1 MKTKEHYMHKGIML
15 AKRCDRK
22 TIFKTRHNSARNS
35 DEDVFLG
42 TGGGGP
48 KADLLRKMIAQ
59 EGLEGRVEMVGAVP
73 HEKARDLLVSLP
85 STLSACLSCLAM
97 IGQHLPVLTASSCVA
112 CSQLKSSRI
121 TGQHGHCQLLP
132 GQLSAYHQSSCLSAV
147 KTLVCTYTVQPL
159 ALGSPV

>member
-1 MKTKEHYMHKGIML
+1 MT
-15 AKRCDRK
+15 AKPSLK
-22 TIFKTRHNSARNS
+22 PGTIAIEVSN
-35 DEDVFLG
+35 EDVFLG

-48 KADLLRKMIAQ
+48 KADLLKKMIAQ

-85 STLSACLSCLAM
+85 STVSACLSCPAM
-97 IGQHLPVLTASSCVA
+97 IGQSCVA

-132 GQLSAYHQSSCLSAV
+132 RQLSANHQSSCLSAV

-159 ALGSPV
+159 ALASPV

>member
-1 MKTKEHYMHKGIML
+1 MHKGIML

-59 EGLEGRVEMVGAVP
+59 EGLEGRVEMVGPVP
-73 HEKARDLLVSLP
+73 HERARDLLVSLP
-85 STLSACLSCLAM
+85 STVFS
-97 IGQHLPVLTASSCVA
+97 LPF
-112 CSQLKSSRI
+112 
-121 TGQHGHCQLLP
+121 LP
-132 GQLSAYHQSSCLSAV
+132 GNDWPSTCPVDQQLCGL
-147 KTLVCTYTVQPL
+147 QPTQKLKNYWAAWPLPAL
-159 ALGSPV
+159 A